1 MFAGVSEDEVE
12 HYREVFA
19 DTGSHVQVHRQM
31 YIHTFFYDS
40 SSIINNNYFKYLLC
54 LRVLV

>member
-1 MFAGVSEDEVE
+1 MQSPAVFAGVSEDEVE

-31 YIHTFFYDS
+31 YIHTFFMT
-40 SSIINNNYFKYLLC
+40 
-54 LRVLV
+54 VTP